1 VGEERPVGGRG
12 LLQVAVAAHTLVHQ
26 LLLLLLLLDRV
37 LLLLLLPLLV
47 IEAGRCGCGGG
58 GGGRGMVEARGGRP
72 ALLALVDAHVAVEV
86 ARLREAQLAQLALV
100 GLLARVHAHV
110 LRQRGRVRE
119 RFAAVLAAAKGSNG

>member
-1 VGEERPVGGRG
+1 MGEERPVGGRG

-26 LLLLLLLLDRV
+26 LLLLLLDRV
-37 LLLLLLPLLV
+37 LLLLPLLV

-58 GGGRGMVEARGGRP
+58 GGRGMVEARGGLWVRT
-72 ALLALVDAHVAVEV
+72 LLTLVDAHVAVEV

-119 RFAAVLAAAKGSNG
+119 RFAAVLAAAERSEG